1 MRPQSV
7 LLDKF
12 EIEKVKMAFP
22 NLFSKLDNGIS
33 GIKLNEFSPNVTKK
47 NLENTLKSGLEM
59 LASVDPLETAIS
71 IFGRT
76 MIGNALSELSISQ
89 CSGLIGM
96 IISSL
101 APETTIPLLLK
112 KITEDLEYLKDSMD
126 VIRYDNI
133 IWL

>member
-1 MRPQSV
+1 M

>member
-1 MRPQSV
+1 M

-12 EIEKVKMAFP
+12 EIEQVKMAFP

-59 LASVDPLETAIS
+59 LESVDPLETAIS

>member
-1 MRPQSV
+1 M

-12 EIEKVKMAFP
+12 EIEQVKMAFP